1 MQIHI
6 IIGYG
11 DWGRKI
17 ANFLINQKFFKK
29 IYIKNSSNFF
39 EIYPKYKVLNK
50 KLFSKVLKDI
60 DTAHICSPVQTHLR
74 YYKILHSKKVILEKP
89 IVSSKKQFKNF
100 KDIYKTKKNK
110 TLVNYTD
117 LFNKKVINLKKII
130 NKNNNTNINLVYIKK
145 KKKYY
150 NKFDFFNDWL
160 DHPLSIVLF
169 LLGNFRKCKI
179 FFKLK
184 KTKKKYYEGEL
195 NINFN
200 FKKVSINILISN
212 MRKNDE
218 RNMYIKT
225 KNLNYKINLRKNNS
239 FADVYNELLTKKKGL
254 LFQNLKFHEKVFLK
268 KENIINKIKI
278 L

>member
-17 ANFLINQKFFKK
+17 ANFLVNQKLFKK

-50 KLFSKVLKDI
+50 KLFRKVLKKI
-60 DTAHICSPVQTHLR
+60 DSAHICSPVKTHLK
-74 YYKILHSKKVILEKP
+74 YYKILHTKKVILEKP
-89 IVSSKKQFKNF
+89 IVSSRSQFKNF
-100 KDIYKTKKNK
+100 KDIYKKKKIK

-117 LFNKKVINLKKII
+117 LFNKKVIKLKKII
-130 NKNNNTNINLVYIKK
+130 NQNNNTNIRLVYVKK

-150 NKFDFFNDWL
+150 NKLDFFNDWL

-169 LLGNFRKCKI
+169 LLGNFRKFKI

-200 FKKVSINILISN
+200 FKKTFINILISN
-212 MRKNDE
+212 IRKNEE
-218 RNMYIKT
+218 RNIYVKT
-225 KNLNYKINLRKNNS
+225 KKSNFRINLKKNNS
-239 FADVYNELLTKKKGL
+239 FKNIYNELLTKKKSL
-254 LFQNLKFHEKVFLK
+254 LFQNLKFHEKIFLK
-268 KENIINKIKI
+268 KEKIINKIKI